1 MAACEDPTTIATYMY
16 GEKKRPLPQTG
27 QMRLEYELLENPD
40 APGFFCVTTSYRLE
54 PNPVAGR
61 HDLIFPM
68 FEFEMPG
75 GMDALI
81 QLETELL
88 ERMGFAKVTEFQRR
102 TYDEMAEKYEV
113 RELTHAHE
121 AAIADEVGP
130 VCFLTDFP
138 QYTSPFWNMKKEG
151 DHAKKIDVLMWGME
165 TIGSAERAC
174 DPEEMRRQFHT
185 ISDGLY
191 AKTLYNQ
198 FGIERVEEELEAFLA
213 HKFFPRCGGGIGMTR
228 MIRAMRAAGI
238 METLHNSLPGLRIE
252 GLKTPSKVA

>member
-1 MAACEDPTTIATYMY
+1 
-16 GEKKRPLPQTG
+16 
-27 QMRLEYELLENPD
+27 
-40 APGFFCVTTSYRLE
+40 
-54 PNPVAGR
+54 
-61 HDLIFPM
+61 
-68 FEFEMPG
+68 
-75 GMDALI
+75 
-81 QLETELL
+81 
-88 ERMGFAKVTEFQRR
+88 
-102 TYDEMAEKYEV
+102 
-113 RELTHAHE
+113 
-121 AAIADEVGP
+121 
-130 VCFLTDFP
+130 
-138 QYTSPFWNMKKEG
+138 MKKEG

-238 METLHNSLPGLRIE
+238 MESLHNSLPGLRIE